1 MTSHDRSGT
10 GRNYDRRSPNRR
22 ISSELFIGRERQL
35 ERIAAGL
42 QGAADG
48 RPNALV
54 LSATAGLGLSRL
66 LGETRRRIASLAEP
80 FASVHGV
87 ALPATSG
94 VPYAP
99 IAAALENLLAPL
111 PDEAL
116 AALVGPTGDALARLV
131 PGIGSRLA
139 ELELLP
145 NRPRIAAAEWRE
157 ARMFEAVL
165 GLLERLGERQPVALL
180 IEDLHHADAATR
192 GLVTFLARVTRGQRV
207 MLLVTYQPDRLLH
220 SDPLRATLS
229 TLTGSPAVE
238 TDEIAPLERQELVQ
252 LIEAIEGSRPSSTT
266 LLLVAERS
274 GGNPLIAEELLAAR
288 RELQGVPLSGSFA
301 RLATARAALRSPECR
316 RVLRLLSLAGSTAS
330 MSTLLAMAEEF
341 EARSS
346 ARPPRSTNGIRHG
359 DDLEADLAAGVS
371 ESIEHGFLIETIGRP
386 RHAAAA
392 GGGSGVLAAEREGRV
407 G

>member
-1 MTSHDRSGT
+1 MTSDDQSGKYRRPEDRLPI
-10 GRNYDRRSPNRR
+10 RP
-22 ISSELFIGRERQL
+22 ISSELFVGRERQI

-54 LSATAGLGLSRL
+54 LSGTAGLGLSRL
-66 LGETRRRIASLAEP
+66 LGETRRRIATLAEP

-87 ALPATSG
+87 ALPATAG

-99 IAAALENLLAPL
+99 ITAALENLLAPL
-111 PDEAL
+111 PDETL

-131 PGIGSRLA
+131 PGIMPRLA

-145 NRPRIAAAEWRE
+145 DRPRIPAAEWRE

-165 GLLERLGERQPVALL
+165 GLLERLGQHQPVAVL

-192 GLVTFLARVTRGQRV
+192 ELVSFLARVTRGQRV
-207 MLLVTYQPDRLLH
+207 MLLGTYQPDRLLR
-220 SDPLRATLS
+220 SDPLRATLAS
-229 TLTGSPAVE
+229 LTASPAVE

-288 RELQGVPLSGSFA
+288 RELQG
-301 RLATARAALRSPECR
+301 
-316 RVLRLLSLAGSTAS
+316 
-330 MSTLLAMAEEF
+330 
-341 EARSS
+341 
-346 ARPPRSTNGIRHG
+346 
-359 DDLEADLAAGVS
+359 
-371 ESIEHGFLIETIGRP
+371 
-386 RHAAAA
+386 
-392 GGGSGVLAAEREGRV
+392 
-407 G
+407 